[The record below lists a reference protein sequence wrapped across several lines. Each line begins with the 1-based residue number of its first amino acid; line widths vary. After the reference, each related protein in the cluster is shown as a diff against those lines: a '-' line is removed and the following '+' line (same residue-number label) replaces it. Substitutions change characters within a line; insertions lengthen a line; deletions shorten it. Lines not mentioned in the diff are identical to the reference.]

1 MADRPQPYT
10 NERNSL
16 MTDALNKIQALEKER
31 QRLRLGGGPSEIEK
45 QHKKGKLTARERVEK
60 LLDPGTFYELELWA
74 KGLRTGYDIDEREL
88 AGDAV
93 AIGYG
98 QVEGRTVMV
107 YAHDFTVAGGT
118 QAAVQHSK
126 VVQVMDTAVKMGV
139 PYIGIVDSG
148 AIRIQDFMGYA
159 GWKAPMGG
167 YGMGGSGSIM
177 YSPPQAS
184 GVVPQVSLMLGPNYA
199 GSCYSPIL
207 ADFLIMR
214 QGPSFMSL
222 VSPSVIKEV
231 THAEVTQE
239 EIGGAMLHAEVSGT
253 CDLVVQSD
261 EEGLEKCRRL
271 LGYLPLNNRAALPV
285 KKTGDDPF
293 RKDESLLEMVSD
305 DPNGE
310 YDMRVL
316 LARVA
321 DKDSFFEVKP
331 LYAKSVIIGFA
342 RLDGQPVGIVANN
355 PNVMHGAFD
364 LNASDKAA
372 RFIRFCDAF
381 NIPLVFFVDTV
392 GFAPGMENVG
402 LARHAAMVPYAICE
416 ATVPKI
422 TVHVRNCSGAGEYMM
437 GTAQMGANLVLA
449 WPTAHVGEVD
459 AEAAAD
465 EIFRNEL
472 GAADKELRLKK
483 VKEIQEKYN
492 NIFNAGARQLVQDII
507 DPRDT
512 RAILNKALGWFA
524 GKKDDKPWD
533 KRKKHG
539 NMPL

>member
-1 MADRPQPYT
+1 M
-10 NERNSL
+10 NSPL
-16 MTDALNKIQALEKER
+16 DKIQAVER
-31 QRLRLGGGPSEIEK
+31 ERERLSLGGGLSEIDK
-45 QHKKGKLTARERVEK
+45 QHKKGKLTARERVDK
-60 LLDPGTFYELELWA
+60 LLDEGTFHELELWSKA
-74 KGLRTGYDIDEREL
+74 LRTGYDIDDREL
-88 AGDAV
+88 PGDGV

-159 GWKAPMGG
+159 GWRAPMGG

-184 GVVPQVSLMLGPNYA
+184 GVVPQISLMLGPNYA

-207 ADFLIMR
+207 SDFLIMR

-271 LGYLPLNNRAALPV
+271 LSFLPLNSRSGLPV
-285 KKTGDDPF
+285 NTTTDETERRDDA
-293 RKDESLLEMVSD
+293 LLDLVSH
-305 DPNGE
+305 DPNKG
-310 YDMRVL
+310 YDMHALIAHIV
-316 LARVA
+316 
-321 DKDSFFEVKP
+321 DMHYFFEIKP
-331 LYAKSVIIGFA
+331 LYAKNIIVGFA
-342 RLDGQPVGIVANN
+342 RMDGQPVGIVANN
-355 PNVMHGAFD
+355 PAVMHGAFD

-381 NIPLVFFVDTV
+381 NIPLVFFVDTA
-392 GFAPGMENVG
+392 GLAPGMEQLG
-402 LARHAAMVPYAICE
+402 FARHAAMVPYAICE

-422 TVHVRNCSGAGEYMM
+422 TVHIRNCSGGGEYMM
-437 GTAQMGANLVLA
+437 GTGQMGSDLVLA
-449 WPTAHVGEVD
+449 WPTAHVGEAATEQVVYEIYGKELSGAG
-459 AEAAAD
+459 AEA
-465 EIFRNEL
+465 
-472 GAADKELRLKK
+472 RLKK
-483 VKEIQEKYN
+483 VKEVQEKYN
-492 NIFNAGARQLVQDII
+492 NIFSAGARQLVQDII
-507 DPRDT
+507 DPQDT
-512 RAILNKALGWFA
+512 RAILNRALRWFA
-524 GKKDDKPWD
+524 NKKEDRPW
-533 KRKKHG
+533 RKHG

>member
-1 MADRPQPYT
+1 MSSPSD
-10 NERNSL
+10 
-16 MTDALNKIQALEKER
+16 KIQALEKER
-31 QRLRLGGGPSEIEK
+31 QRLQLGGGPSEIDK
-45 QHKKGKLTARERVEK
+45 QHKKGKLLARERVEK
-60 LLDPGTFYELELWA
+60 LLDDGTFHEMELWA
-74 KGLRTGYDIDEREL
+74 KALRTGYDIDEREL
-88 AGDAV
+88 PGDAA

-98 QVEGRTVMV
+98 QIEGRTVMV
-107 YAHDFTVAGGT
+107 YSHDFTVAGGT

-159 GWKAPMGG
+159 GWRAPMGG

-184 GVVPQVSLMLGPNYA
+184 GVVPQISLMLGPNYA

-231 THAEVTQE
+231 THVEVTQE

-253 CDLVVQSD
+253 CDLMVQSD
-261 EEGLEKCRRL
+261 EEGLEKCRKL
-271 LGYLPLNNRAALPV
+271 ISYLPLNNRSAPPV
-285 KKTGDDPF
+285 IKTYDDPM
-293 RKDESLLEMVSD
+293 RRDETLLGFVPEDPGESYDMHSLLAHILD
-305 DPNGE
+305 DHA
-310 YDMRVL
+310 L
-316 LARVA
+316 
-321 DKDSFFEVKP
+321 FEIKP
-331 LYAKSVIIGFA
+331 LYARNVIIGFA
-342 RLDGQPVGIVANN
+342 RMNGHPVGIVANN
-355 PNVMHGAFD
+355 PQVMQGAFD
-364 LNASDKAA
+364 LNSSDKMG

-381 NIPLVFFVDTV
+381 NIPLVFFVDTI
-392 GFAPGMENVG
+392 GFVPGMENTG

-422 TVHVRNCSGAGEYMM
+422 TVHVRNCSGGGEYMM
-437 GTAQMGANLVLA
+437 GTNQMGADLVLA
-449 WPTAHVGEVD
+449 WPTARVGEVNP
-459 AEAAAD
+459 ESIVD
-465 EIFRNEL
+465 EVYGQEL
-472 GAADKELRLKK
+472 SRGDGDLRQRK
-483 VKEIQEKYN
+483 VKELQDRYN
-492 NIFNAGARQLVQDII
+492 NIFSAGARQLVQDII

-512 RAILNKALGWFA
+512 RAVINKALSWFSD
-524 GKKDDKPWD
+524 KKQPQPWEQ
-533 KRKKHG
+533 RRKHG

>member
-1 MADRPQPYT
+1 M
-10 NERNSL
+10 NEN
-16 MTDALNKIQALEKER
+16 TLNKIQALEKER
-31 QRLRLGGGPSEIEK
+31 QRLRLGGGPLEIDK

-60 LLDPGTFYELELWA
+60 LLDTGTFYELELWA
-74 KGLRTGYDIDEREL
+74 KALRTGYDIDEREL
-88 AGDAV
+88 AADAV

-126 VVQVMDTAVKMGV
+126 VVQVIDTAVKMGI

-184 GVVPQVSLMLGPNYA
+184 GVVPQISMMLGPNYA

-239 EIGGAMLHAEVSGT
+239 EIGGVMLHAEVSGT

-271 LGYLPLNNRAALPV
+271 LGYMPLNNRASLPV

-293 RKDESLLEMVSD
+293 RRDEALLDLVPD
-305 DPNGE
+305 DPNKQ
-310 YDMRVL
+310 YDMHSL
-316 LARVA
+316 ITKIT
-321 DKDSFFEVKP
+321 DKDSFFEIKP
-331 LYAKSVIIGFA
+331 LYAKNVTIGFA

-364 LNASDKAA
+364 LNSSNKAA
-372 RFIRFCDAF
+372 RFIRFCDSF
-381 NIPLVFFVDTV
+381 NIPLVFLVDTV
-392 GFAPGMENVG
+392 GFVPDIEHLG

-416 ATVPKI
+416 ASVPKI
-422 TVHVRNCSGAGEYMM
+422 TVYIRNCSGGGEYMM
-437 GTAQMGANLVLA
+437 GTNQMGSDLVLA
-449 WPTAHVGEVD
+449 WPTARIGEVD
-459 AEAAAD
+459 AESAAD
-465 EIFRNEL
+465 AIFKNEL
-472 GAADKELRLKK
+472 AAGDKEIHLKRI
-483 VKEIQEKYN
+483 KELQEKYN

-512 RAILNKALGWFA
+512 RAILNKALSWFA
-524 GKKDDKPWD
+524 GKKQDNTWGTG
-533 KRKKHG
+533 KKHG